1 MEIIITEN
9 EDTIGI
15 IKNGFIEFNKQML
28 GTYYHSRTIAFY
40 IEDIGGIVCKLIKH
54 YIFVASWFNKLRLY
68 SSFAESGFIF
78 FSPTNYIENIPFL
91 GDFFNHFLAQY
102 IDFIELFLFITGD

>member
-28 GTYYHSRTIAFY
+28 GTYHSRTIAFY

-54 YIFVASWFNKLRLY
+54 YIFIEIVWIKEAFRNQGIGKKLWDRDI
-68 SSFAESGFIF
+68 SCV
-78 FSPTNYIENIPFL
+78 
-91 GDFFNHFLAQY
+91 
-102 IDFIELFLFITGD
+102 